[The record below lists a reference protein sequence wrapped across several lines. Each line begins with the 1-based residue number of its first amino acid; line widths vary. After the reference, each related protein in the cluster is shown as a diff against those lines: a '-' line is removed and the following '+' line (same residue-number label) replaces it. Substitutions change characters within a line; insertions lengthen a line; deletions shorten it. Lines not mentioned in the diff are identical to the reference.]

1 MSNKKR
7 DLEKEVDDLREEVS
21 MLDTML
27 NSLVDVLSEK
37 GVVRNEE
44 WESKIKEKI
53 SSR

>member
-37 GVVRNEE
+37 GIVRSEE
-44 WESKIKEKI
+44 WENKIKANL

>member
-7 DLEKEVDDLREEVS
+7 DLEKGVEDLREDIS

-44 WESKIKEKI
+44 WEGNIKEQL